1 MLWSPQQG
9 RALSTVAKWI
19 KSRNQQVCRLFGYA
33 GVGKTTLAQHFAEGV
48 NGQVLFSAYTG
59 KAALVLRNKGCRD
72 ASTIPRLIYRA
83 EDGFICPNHPDD
95 MYGTNTDGCRRCDS
109 PLVRRPRFTLNRDSA
124 LRSASLL
131 IIDESSMVNESL
143 GRDLMSFGKPILV
156 LGDPFQLPPPEG
168 CGFFTAAEPD
178 IMLTEVHRQARDSP
192 IIAMSMTVREG
203 GRCRYGESRVVAAC
217 DLEDADA
224 DQILV
229 GLNARRRLVNA
240 TRREELG
247 LTDPSPMAGDRLV
260 CLRNDRVMGLL
271 NGSLWDVKSVFRDVD
286 TIRMQIEPDDGD
298 GEGIEVTTHA
308 SFFNELRSY
317 DAFDYG
323 YALTVHRAQGSQW
336 GVVLLV
342 DESARFRENRARWLY
357 TGITR
362 AAERWD
368 RPDERMA
375 VEMAVPIS
383 RIGAAGG
390 A

>member
-1 MLWSPQQG
+1 MAFSTSRGIDRKRKRINQMRWSPQQD
-9 RALSTVAKWI
+9 RALARVAKWVE
-19 KSRNQQVCRLFGYA
+19 SRDQQVYRLFGYA
-33 GVGKTTLAQHFAEGV
+33 GTGKTTLARHFAEGV
-48 NGQVLFSAYTG
+48 RGQVLFAAYTG
-59 KAALVLRNKGCRD
+59 KAAHVMRGKGCRD
-72 ASTIPRLIYRA
+72 ASTIHRLIYRA

-95 MYGTNTDGCRRCDS
+95 MYGTNTDGCRRCNS
-109 PLVRRPRFTLNRDSA
+109 PLVRRPRFTLNRDSS
-124 LRSASLL
+124 LSNASLL
-131 IIDESSMVNESL
+131 IVDECSMVNESL

-203 GRCRYGESRVVAAC
+203 GRLDIGRYGESRVVAAC

-271 NGSLWDVKSVFRDVD
+271 NGSL
-286 TIRMQIEPDDGD
+286 
-298 GEGIEVTTHA
+298 
-308 SFFNELRSY
+308 
-317 DAFDYG
+317 
-323 YALTVHRAQGSQW
+323 
-336 GVVLLV
+336 
-342 DESARFRENRARWLY
+342 
-357 TGITR
+357 
-362 AAERWD
+362 
-368 RPDERMA
+368 
-375 VEMAVPIS
+375 
-383 RIGAAGG
+383 
-390 A
+390 